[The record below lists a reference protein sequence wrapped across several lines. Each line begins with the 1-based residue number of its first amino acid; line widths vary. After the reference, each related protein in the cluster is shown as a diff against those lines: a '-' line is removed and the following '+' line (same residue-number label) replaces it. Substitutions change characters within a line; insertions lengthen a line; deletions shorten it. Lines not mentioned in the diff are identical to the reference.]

1 MTKKQT
7 SKKAETDKEAGG
19 PPEEGEGGAVQASIR
34 PVAVKCKTCGKEF
47 GKASIKFH
55 EPQCEKKKIADDLR
69 KEKEKQAQEEKP
81 VSYMDHIEE
90 ENLNDSFNAIWEAHM
105 QQL

>member
-1 MTKKQT
+1 MQ
-7 SKKAETDKEAGG
+7 
-19 PPEEGEGGAVQASIR
+19 PSIR

-55 EPQCEKKKIADDLR
+55 EPQCEKKKMADDQR

-81 VSYMDHIEE
+81 VSYMDHIGTDRAK
-90 ENLNDSFNAIWEAHM
+90 LTF
-105 QQL
+105 QCF

>member
-1 MTKKQT
+1 M
-7 SKKAETDKEAGG
+7 SAPAEDPEGG
-19 PPEEGEGGAVQASIR
+19 PVQASTR

-55 EPQCEKKKIADDLR
+55 EPQCEKKKITDDLR

-81 VSYMDHIEE
+81 VSYMDH
-90 ENLNDSFNAIWEAHM
+90 LGKK
-105 QQL
+105 